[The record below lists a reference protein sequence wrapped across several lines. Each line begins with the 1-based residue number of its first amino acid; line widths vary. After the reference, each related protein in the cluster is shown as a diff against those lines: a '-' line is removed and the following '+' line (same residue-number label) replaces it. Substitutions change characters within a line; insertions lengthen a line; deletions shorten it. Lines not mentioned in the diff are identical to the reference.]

1 MAELKNQRPALLLAF
16 GSPSSFSNVL
26 ELDLLLIQ
34 SLTAEQ
40 LEEFV
45 VMEAEATHSEPPV
58 KRSRDGPKAG
68 QPLPYGNDL
77 SDLLAAAEVAR
88 AQSNRLLL
96 RSATRYRARRWNAMT
111 KIGPSILILSSL
123 PVESPCD

>member
-1 MAELKNQRPALLLAF
+1 MAELELQRPALLLAF

-45 VMEAEATHSEPPV
+45 VMEAEATHWEPPV
-58 KRSRDGPKAG
+58 KR
-68 QPLPYGNDL
+68 
-77 SDLLAAAEVAR
+77 
-88 AQSNRLLL
+88 
-96 RSATRYRARRWNAMT
+96 
-111 KIGPSILILSSL
+111 
-123 PVESPCD
+123 